1 MAESITVTGMIL
13 SAQPMGEYDRR
24 IVLLTKERGK
34 ISAFAKGVRR
44 PTAMLAGCSQ
54 PFVFGKFT
62 LYEGRCSYTLQA
74 AEVENFFAEL
84 RNDLESVYYGVYF
97 CEFAEAVTREGL
109 PAKEELKVLYRSL
122 GALLKKSIGAELV
135 RVAFELK
142 MLSVGGISPQVYECV
157 KCRKKEELQWFS
169 AKRGGC
175 ICKTCADKL
184 WTEKTAQTQEGQVAA
199 GSAETGKAGTEAG
212 LVPGEK
218 FLPVLGSTL
227 YTMQYILATPI
238 ESLYTFTVSEEVLRQ
253 LKKILKEFLSVHI
266 GRQFKSLEM
275 LELL

>member
-1 MAESITVTGMIL
+1 MTESITVTGMIL

-24 IVLLTKERGK
+24 IVLLTKEKGK

-54 PFVFGKFT
+54 PFVFGRFT
-62 LYEGRCSYTLQA
+62 LYEGRNSYTLQA
-74 AEVENFFAEL
+74 VDAENYFAEL
-84 RNDLESVYYGVYF
+84 RNDLEAVYYGVYF

-135 RVAFELK
+135 RAIFELK

-157 KCRKKEELQWFS
+157 KCRKKEELHWFS
-169 AKRGGC
+169 ARSGGC
-175 ICKTCADKL
+175 ICKNCADRL
-184 WTEKTAQTQEGQVAA
+184 WEEETK
-199 GSAETGKAGTEAG
+199 ETGLT
-212 LVPGEK
+212 VGERY
-218 FLPVLGSTL
+218 LPVAGSTL

-253 LKKILKEFLSVHI
+253 LKKILKEFLDLHI
-266 GRQFKSLEM
+266 GRKFKSLEM

>member
-1 MAESITVTGMIL
+1 MTESITVTGMIL
-13 SAQPMGEYDRR
+13 SAQPIGEYDRR
-24 IVLLTKERGK
+24 IVLLTKEKGK

-54 PFVFGKFT
+54 PFVFGRFT
-62 LYEGRCSYTLQA
+62 LYEGRNSYTLQA
-74 AEVENFFAEL
+74 VDAENYFAEL
-84 RNDLESVYYGVYF
+84 RNDLEAVYYGVYF

-135 RVAFELK
+135 RTVFELK
-142 MLSVGGISPQVYECV
+142 MLAVGGISPQVYECV
-157 KCRKKEELQWFS
+157 KCRKKDDLHWFS
-169 AKRGGC
+169 ARSGGC
-175 ICKTCADKL
+175 ICKNCADRL
-184 WTEKTAQTQEGQVAA
+184 WEEETK
-199 GSAETGKAGTEAG
+199 ETGLT
-212 LVPGEK
+212 VGERY
-218 FLPVLGSTL
+218 LPVAGSTL

-253 LKKILKEFLSVHI
+253 LKKILKEFLDLHI
-266 GRQFKSLEM
+266 GRKFKSLEM

>member
-1 MAESITVTGMIL
+1 MTESITVTGMIL
-13 SAQPMGEYDRR
+13 SAQPIGEYDRR
-24 IVLLTKERGK
+24 IVLLTKEKGK

-54 PFVFGKFT
+54 PFVFGRFT
-62 LYEGRCSYTLQA
+62 LYEGRSSYTLQA
-74 AEVENFFAEL
+74 VEAENYFAEL
-84 RNDLESVYYGVYF
+84 RNDLEAVYYGVYF

-135 RVAFELK
+135 RAIFELK

-157 KCRKKEELQWFS
+157 KCRKKEELHWFS
-169 AKRGGC
+169 ARSGGC
-175 ICKTCADKL
+175 ICKACADKL
-184 WTEKTAQTQEGQVAA
+184 WEEEAK
-199 GSAETGKAGTEAG
+199 ETGLT
-212 LVPGEK
+212 VGEHY
-218 FLPVLGSTL
+218 LPVAGSTL

-238 ESLYTFTVSEEVLRQ
+238 ESLYTFTVSEDVLRQ
-253 LKKILKEFLSVHI
+253 LKKILKEFLDLHI
-266 GRQFKSLEM
+266 GRKFKSLEM

>member
-1 MAESITVTGMIL
+1 MTESITVTGMIL
-13 SAQPMGEYDRR
+13 AAGPIGEYDRR
-24 IVLLTKERGK
+24 IVLLTKEKGK

-62 LYEGRCSYTLQA
+62 LYEGRNSYTLQA
-74 AEVENFFAEL
+74 AEVENYFAEL

-97 CEFAEAVTREGL
+97 CEFAESVTREGL

-122 GALLKKSIGAELV
+122 GALLKKSIGAKLV
-135 RVAFELK
+135 RAVFELK

-157 KCRKKEELQWFS
+157 KCRKKENLSCFS
-169 AKRGGC
+169 AKSGGC
-175 ICKTCADKL
+175 ICKVCADKL
-184 WTEKTAQTQEGQVAA
+184 WEAEMQMQEP
-199 GSAETGKAGTEAG
+199 GSDMSAGTG
-212 LVPGEK
+212 LTVGEHYVP
-218 FLPVLGSTL
+218 VSGSTL

-238 ESLYTFTVSEEVLRQ
+238 ESLYTFTVSEDVLWQ
-253 LKKILKEFLSVHI
+253 LTKILKEFVGVHI
-266 GRQFKSLEM
+266 GREFKSLEM

>member
-1 MAESITVTGMIL
+1 MTESITVTGMIL
-13 SAQPMGEYDRR
+13 AAGPIGEYDRR
-24 IVLLTKERGK
+24 IVLLTKEKGK

-62 LYEGRCSYTLQA
+62 LYEGRNSYTLQA
-74 AEVENFFAEL
+74 AEVENYFAEL

-97 CEFAEAVTREGL
+97 CEFAENVTREGL

-122 GALLKKSIGAELV
+122 GALLKKSIGARLV
-135 RVAFELK
+135 RSVFELK

-157 KCRKKEELQWFS
+157 KCRKKENLVWFS
-169 AKRGGC
+169 AKSGGC
-175 ICKTCADKL
+175 ICKACADKL
-184 WTEKTAQTQEGQVAA
+184 WEEEVRMQDPVSQV
-199 GSAETGKAGTEAG
+199 GDGMAGTG
-212 LVPGEK
+212 LTMGEHYVP
-218 FLPVLGSTL
+218 VSGSTL

-238 ESLYTFTVSEEVLRQ
+238 ESLYTFTVSEDVLWQ
-253 LKKILKEFLSVHI
+253 LIKILKEFVGIHI

>member
-1 MAESITVTGMIL
+1 MTESITVTGMIL
-13 SAQPMGEYDRR
+13 SAQPIGEYDRR
-24 IVLLTKERGK
+24 IVLLTKEKGK

-62 LYEGRCSYTLQA
+62 LYEGRSSYTLQA

-135 RVAFELK
+135 RTAFELK

-157 KCRKKEELQWFS
+157 KCRKKEDLSWFS
-169 AKRGGC
+169 AKSGGC
-175 ICKTCADKL
+175 ICKGCADKL
-184 WTEKTAQTQEGQVAA
+184 WLEESVQSSVGQSAEVGASMAA
-199 GSAETGKAGTEAG
+199 G
-212 LVPGEK
+212 LMPGEK
-218 FLPVLGSTL
+218 LLPVLGSTL

-238 ESLYTFTVSEEVLRQ
+238 ESLYTFTVSEDVLFQ
-253 LKKILKEFLSVHI
+253 LKKILKEFVDLHI
-266 GRQFKSLEM
+266 GRNFKSLEM

>member
-1 MAESITVTGMIL
+1 MTESITVTGMIL
-13 SAQPMGEYDRR
+13 SAQPIGEYDRR
-24 IVLLTKERGK
+24 IVLLTKEKGK

-54 PFVFGKFT
+54 PFVFGRFT
-62 LYEGRCSYTLQA
+62 LYEGRNSYTLQA
-74 AEVENFFAEL
+74 VEAENFFAEL
-84 RNDLESVYYGVYF
+84 RNDLEAVYYGVYF

-135 RVAFELK
+135 RTVFELK
-142 MLSVGGISPQVYECV
+142 MLAVGGISPQVYECV
-157 KCRKKEELQWFS
+157 KCRKKEELHWFS
-169 AKRGGC
+169 ARSGGC
-175 ICKTCADKL
+175 ICKNCADRL
-184 WTEKTAQTQEGQVAA
+184 WEEETK
-199 GSAETGKAGTEAG
+199 ETGLT
-212 LVPGEK
+212 VGERY
-218 FLPVLGSTL
+218 LPVAGSTL

-253 LKKILKEFLSVHI
+253 LKKILKEFLDLHI
-266 GRQFKSLEM
+266 GRKFKSLEM